1 MSTHDSQDRLDP
13 SLIAVLA
20 AELAPVEFPGIRR
33 AALRERVLA
42 NATASKPSLMHVVRA
57 QEGQWWSLLPGVAI
71 KFLHVDAA
79 RATQS
84 SLWRLDAGASLPSH
98 GHDADEECV
107 VLEGTVRYAGSD
119 YGRGDFLLA
128 RAGLQHEHFETLGGT
143 MLYIRGELS
152 APLAGLARKAGLLA

>member
-1 MSTHDSQDRLDP
+1 MSTDDSQDRLEP
-13 SLIAVLA
+13 SLAAALA
-20 AELAPVEFPGIRR
+20 AALAPAEFSSVRR
-33 AALRERVLA
+33 ARLRERVLA
-42 NATASKPSLMHVVRA
+42 SAKPSLMHVVRA
-57 QEGQWWSLLPGVAI
+57 QEGQWLSLLPGVAI
-71 KFLHVDAA
+71 KFLHIDPA

-98 GHDADEECV
+98 GHAADEECI
-107 VLEGTVRYAGSD
+107 VLEGTVRYADSD

-143 MLYIRGELS
+143 TLYIRGELS